1 MGFHF
6 LKENFKKLS
15 FEVITLKQSPGAEET
30 GFFFRFF
37 LQHHHPGMLSVVL
50 PASAAQRPLC
60 IPTPWR
66 LAQTLLES
74 RDYTSAVGERPGLCL
89 KDEYFLIY
97 SESKAKLLKHQKE
110 LIDMPCN
117 VRINFIFFC
126 S

>member
-1 MGFHF
+1 MLSTGLPYLGYPGASVHADS
-6 LKENFKKLS
+6 LEPGTASTLGALSVLS
-15 FEVITLKQSPGAEET
+15 FLIPWSDQKA
-30 GFFFRFF
+30 
-37 LQHHHPGMLSVVL
+37 LQ
-50 PASAAQRPLC
+50 
-60 IPTPWR
+60 
-66 LAQTLLES
+66 S

-97 SESKAKLLKHQKE
+97 SESKAKPLKHQKE

>member
-1 MGFHF
+1 M
-6 LKENFKKLS
+6 
-15 FEVITLKQSPGAEET
+15 
-30 GFFFRFF
+30 
-37 LQHHHPGMLSVVL
+37 L
-50 PASAAQRPLC
+50 PASAAQRPLH
-60 IPTPWR
+60 PDSLEAGAASTPGVLSVLSFLTPWSD
-66 LAQTLLES
+66 QKPLES